1 MIREIKNI
9 IHVVN
14 AAYSLDEVPDPE
26 EMDAALETVAGR
38 AADAR
43 GVAITT
49 DQRELSWE
57 CDSGEAALALSERLR
72 EIQNIAVEIIEIE
85 D

>member
-1 MIREIKNI
+1 MT
-9 IHVVN
+9 IHVVT
-14 AAYSLDEVPDPE
+14 ASYSLDEVDDPE
-26 EMDAALETVAGR
+26 DMDARLEAVAGR

-49 DQRELSWE
+49 HQRDMSWD
-57 CDSGEAALALSERLR
+57 CDSEAEALSLSRKL
-72 EIQNIAVEIIEIE
+72 QQMPNVTVEIIEIE

>member
-1 MIREIKNI
+1 MIRHIRHT
-9 IHVVN
+9 IHIVT
-14 AAYSLDEVPDPE
+14 ASYSLDEVHDPE
-26 EMDAALETVAGR
+26 EMDAKLDALVGR

-49 DQRELSWE
+49 HQRDLSWDCNSE
-57 CDSGEAALALSERLR
+57 EAALSLSQALQQVPS
-72 EIQNIAVEIIEIE
+72 ITVEIIEIE